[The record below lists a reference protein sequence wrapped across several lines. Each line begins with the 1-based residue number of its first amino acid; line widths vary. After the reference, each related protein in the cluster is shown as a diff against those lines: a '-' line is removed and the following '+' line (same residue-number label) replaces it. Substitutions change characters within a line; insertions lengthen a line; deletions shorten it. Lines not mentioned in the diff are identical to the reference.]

1 MAYIT
6 VPLVTSHD
14 KAAFS
19 CSKDM
24 LDRYLHKQ
32 AGQDMKRHLSVVFV
46 LPEEKEGVRIK
57 GYYSLSSD
65 NIPYDQ
71 VPLNIQKKMPS
82 SYTSLPTTL
91 LGRLAVDKNFQGQG
105 LGERLLLDALKR
117 SYDISTSTVGSIAG
131 IVDPLDKAANAFYA
145 QYGFIS
151 LPDRGRMFLPMKTIK
166 QLF

>member
-1 MAYIT
+1 
-6 VPLVTSHD
+6 
-14 KAAFS
+14 
-19 CSKDM
+19 M

-46 LPEEKEGVRIK
+46 LPEENEGVRIK

-91 LGRLAVDKNFQGQG
+91 LGNL
-105 LGERLLLDALKR
+105 
-117 SYDISTSTVGSIAG
+117 
-131 IVDPLDKAANAFYA
+131 
-145 QYGFIS
+145 
-151 LPDRGRMFLPMKTIK
+151 
-166 QLF
+166 